1 MTTGRPALPLSRTT
15 AHSIWNETLAN
26 ATSSGAAHNLRHTD
40 DMGPDEAEIIALA
53 LSAAFTYAILKGP
66 TPGTPEAQALDRI
79 RQTIASTQENDR

>member
-15 AHSIWNETLAN
+15 ARNIWNETLAN

-53 LSAAFTYAILKGP
+53 LASAFTYALLNGP
-66 TPGTPEAQALDRI
+66 TPGTPESRALERV
-79 RQTIASTQENDR
+79 REMIANTQENDR